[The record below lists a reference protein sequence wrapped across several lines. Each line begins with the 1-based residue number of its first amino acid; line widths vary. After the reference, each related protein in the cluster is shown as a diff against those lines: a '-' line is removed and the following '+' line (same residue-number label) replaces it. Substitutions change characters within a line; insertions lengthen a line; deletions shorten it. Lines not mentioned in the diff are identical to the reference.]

1 MTINRIAV
9 IGQGY
14 VGLPLALSFALH
26 GCHVIGVDS
35 DPDVCSNLKKGITA
49 QTETYQGQSIQ
60 TILQTMLQKGTYQ
73 ITDNGAEAVRRS
85 EVIVLTVG
93 IPIESGVPVYEY
105 FEAACNTIGENL
117 QKGSLILIRS
127 TVIPGTTENFCK
139 PIFEEKSGMKAG
151 VDFFFAYVP
160 ERIAE
165 GKAFEE
171 FESMPTLIGAPDE
184 KSFDKAAAI
193 IRMISKADII
203 RSDSVMAVETSK
215 VLENL
220 QRDANIAIV
229 QEFAR
234 FAEAAGMDIMEI
246 IRLANTHKRVNLLT
260 PGPGVGGYCIPNAFH
275 YLNVKADEL
284 GIELPLLKLARQQND
299 RLPQF
304 FADKTEELLQAAGK
318 SIAEAKIAVAGLAM
332 KDFSPDDRL
341 SPAVMICNLLIRSGA
356 KVAAYDK
363 NVATR
368 HPFKVDS
375 FREAVTSADALLIL
389 NKISKDFNPLE
400 WINEM
405 RKPVVILDTRGIIEP
420 EDLPEGTVFW
430 RI

>member
-35 DPDVCSNLKKGITA
+35 DPEVCSNLKKGITA

-60 TILQTMLQKGTYQ
+60 TILQSELQKGTYQ
-73 ITDNGAEAVRRS
+73 VTGNGAEAVRQS
-85 EVIVLTVG
+85 NVIVLTVG
-93 IPIESGVPVYEY
+93 IPIESGVPIYEY
-105 FEAACNTIGENL
+105 FESACNTIGENL

-139 PIFEEKSGMKAG
+139 PIFEKKSGMKAG
-151 VDFFFAYVP
+151 ADFFFAYVP

-171 FESMPTLIGAPDE
+171 FETMPTLIGAPDE
-184 KSFDKAAAI
+184 KSFDKASAI

-203 RSDSVMAVETSK
+203 RSDSIMAVETSK

-220 QRDANIAIV
+220 QRDANIAMV

-246 IRLANTHKRVNLLT
+246 IRLANTHKRVNLLS

-304 FADKTEELLQAAGK
+304 FAEKTKELLQAAGK
-318 SIAEAKIAVAGLAM
+318 SIDEAKIAVAGLAM

-341 SPAVMICNLLIRSGA
+341 SPAVMICNLLIQSGA
-356 KVAAYDK
+356 TVTAYDK

-368 HPFKVDS
+368 HPFKVNS
-375 FREAVTSADALLIL
+375 FKEAATSADALLIL
-389 NKISKDFNPLE
+389 NKISRDFNPLE
-400 WINEM
+400 WIDEM
-405 RKPVVILDTRGIIEP
+405 KKPIVILDTRGIIEP